1 MHFDNSTYTVRS
13 KLSSKVRMSR
23 HKRSGNYEVLTRS
36 KSINADQNE
45 GTETKPSNVSVIF
58 KDSGHYSELSEHKM
72 VEKLIVYL
80 PNNDNN
86 AYEEYNI
93 ATHKVWENESTQFL
107 NECANSKAVYNS
119 VSDNEAACNAM
130 NEQLETSKK
139 QYDEYENV
147 EGSDNSHI
155 YYIDMNT
162 AADIGRSTVDQYA
175 QNLHQE

>member
-1 MHFDNSTYTVRS
+1 MHFDISTCSVRS

-23 HKRSGNYEVLTRS
+23 YKRSGNYEVLTGCQ
-36 KSINADQNE
+36 SINADQNE
-45 GTETKPSNVSVIF
+45 GTKTKPSNVSVIF
-58 KDSGHYSELSEHKM
+58 KDSGHYSELAEHKM
-72 VEKLIVYL
+72 VEKLIVNL

-130 NEQLETSKK
+130 NEELETSKK

-155 YYIDMNT
+155 YLLT
-162 AADIGRSTVDQYA
+162 
-175 QNLHQE
+175 